1 MLRAFFFCLL
11 ISLASCNNHKKGNAV
26 ITKNNSPVVVQ
37 QKADTLYHPLYL
49 KISKND
55 SLTIKRLYYNPQNL
69 NLYHEVILRNGKQIY
84 KDTTHQFL
92 YESKYNR
99 IIKSH
104 DNVLLFLE
112 NDGAPNFNFIS
123 AYTIHQNKV
132 TFISDCIYND
142 NKQGGGSPPFT
153 DMDQDGY
160 LEYGGFDTNEVPEH
174 PDSMYYNPSE
184 FYEIRNGIVSFDSTL
199 AKKSDIRHNGIYL
212 SNFMDKNG
220 NCCKIVKKPNR

>member
-11 ISLASCNNHKKGNAV
+11 ISLASCKNHKKDNAV
-26 ITKNNSPVVVQ
+26 IKKSNSLAVVQ

-55 SLTIKRLYYNPQNL
+55 RLTIKRLYYNPKNL

-99 IIKSH
+99 VIKSH

-112 NDGAPNFNFIS
+112 NDGSPNFNFIS
-123 AYTIHQNKV
+123 AYTIRQNNI
-132 TFISDCIYND
+132 TFISDCVYND
-142 NKQGGGSPPFT
+142 NKQGGGAPFT
-153 DMDQDGY
+153 DIDHDGF
-160 LEYGGFDTNEVPEH
+160 LEYGGFDVNEVPEH
-174 PDSMYYNPSE
+174 PDSMYYNPSQ

-199 AKKSDIRHNGIYL
+199 AKKSDIRENGIYL